1 MLSASELLA
10 RIVAAPEPE
19 AEPAEGRDSDPH
31 PPEPERGVC
40 RKCGRPAAVNLLWLC
55 ADCAD
60 AIHEAAAA
68 GAAESEARMVARV
81 MEIGE
86 RFRFPYDLYLDA
98 GRASWERKARTFPER
113 ALQAAEAYAAKLE
126 RDDRKELPF

>member
-1 MLSASELLA
+1 MLSALDLLD
-10 RIVAAPEPE
+10 RIAE
-19 AEPAEGRDSDPH
+19 A
-31 PPEPERGVC
+31 PEPERGVC
-40 RKCGRPAAVNLLWLC
+40 RKCGASSAPGLLWLC
-55 ADCAD
+55 AGCAD
-60 AIHEAAAA
+60 ALHA
-68 GAAESEARMVARV
+68 GRAESEARMLARV